1 MENSTTTRRHR
12 VRRNLIAAAMLTAT
26 LAAQDSPAQN
36 RAGIGAPGTGKIT
49 VGWRFIEA
57 DRFYRHNAT
66 VDGPYESKQSL
77 DWQLTYTASR
87 NMALH
92 VGSSWGRFFAASGGS
107 PTGNAETHHGRQDT
121 TLGLTWRLRGETPY
135 GGPNAAV
142 RISGRIP
149 GPYDAGYTNSL
160 GDGATELQGSVVL
173 ENFNRRIGWT
183 TELGYRHRTH
193 AIVNP
198 LGIGEPTPH
207 YDKVDVPRDTFGFA
221 GLYAGITNHLQI
233 GAEYSGTNGRRGL
246 DIDAP
251 DWRPDRWPALH
262 EDLHVMNARL
272 DIRIKRVGTVTTTFG
287 KVFRGRNTPAYTIYG
302 VSWSRAFGQ
311 PRNPIW

>member
-1 MENSTTTRRHR
+1 MEHPRDRRTRRS
-12 VRRNLIAAAMLTAT
+12 LIAAAILATT
-26 LAAQDSPAQN
+26 LAAQESPAQN
-36 RAGIGAPGTGKIT
+36 RASIGAPGTGSVT
-49 VGWRFIEA
+49 VDWRFVET
-57 DRFYRHNAT
+57 DRFHRHEAT

-77 DWQLTYTASR
+77 GWRLTYAASR

-92 VGSSWGRFFAASGGS
+92 VGSGWGQFFAADGGS
-107 PTGNAETHHGRQDT
+107 PTGGAETHGGRQDT
-121 TLGLTWRLRGETPY
+121 TLGLTWRIRGETPY
-135 GGPNAAV
+135 SGPKAAI

-173 ENFNRRIGWT
+173 ESFDRRIGWT

-193 AIVNP
+193 AFVNP
-198 LGIGEPTPH
+198 RGIGEPTLH
-207 YDKVDVPRDTFGFA
+207 YDQVDVPRDTFGFA
-221 GLYAGITNHLQI
+221 GLYAGVTRHVQI

-262 EDLHVMNARL
+262 EDVHVLKTRL
-272 DIRIKRVGTVTTTFG
+272 DIRIKRLGTVTTSIG
-287 KVFRGRNTPAYTIYG
+287 KVTRGRNTPAYAVYG
-302 VSWSRAFGQ
+302 VSWSRRFGERRS
-311 PRNPIW
+311 PVW